1 MKSTLFILPVL
12 LTLAGCG
19 VFRDMRESLQ
29 QARQEREAASEE
41 RDAVEGLLADLS
53 EGLRQAEEVLA
64 KAGDVHEQAK
74 KAADKDGDG
83 QLDPSE
89 YVEYLLFAALLGKQA
104 LDKRQLNGRIEHE
117 RQKRKAAAGEG
128 SA

>member
-1 MKSTLFILPVL
+1 MRLLFIASVLAGLAVLP
-12 LTLAGCG
+12 GCG

-29 QARQEREAASEE
+29 AARGE
-41 RDAVEGLLADLS
+41 RDAVEETLDMVRESL
-53 EGLRQAEEVLA
+53 ERAEEVLA

-104 LDKRQLNGRIEHE
+104 LDKRQLNSRIEHE